1 MNSDPDKQLAHAYV
15 ERHDSLGPLAGR
27 AAELIE
33 IRRRYRENIPVGLA
47 QVSEILNF
55 RRGVVVIAAD
65 HSAAAAK
72 LKQLT
77 PRLLA
82 MFLERGW
89 QVTAIQVQVQASGS
103 R

>member
-15 ERHDSLGPLAGR
+15 ARHDSLGPLAGK

-33 IRRRYRENIPVGLA
+33 MRRRYRENIPAGLA

-55 RRGVVVIAAD
+55 RRGVVIVAAD

-82 MFLERGW
+82 LFLEKGW
-89 QVTAIQVQVQASGS
+89 QVTAIQVQVQATGN

>member
-1 MNSDPDKQLAHAYV
+1 MNSDPDKQLAHSYV
-15 ERHDSLGPLAGR
+15 GRHDSLGPLAGR
-27 AAELIE
+27 ATELIE
-33 IRRRYRENIPVGLA
+33 MRRRYRENVPVALA

-55 RRGVVVIAAD
+55 RRGVVVIATD

-82 MFLERGW
+82 IFLERGW
-89 QVTAIQVQVQASGS
+89 QVTAIQVQVQAGVT